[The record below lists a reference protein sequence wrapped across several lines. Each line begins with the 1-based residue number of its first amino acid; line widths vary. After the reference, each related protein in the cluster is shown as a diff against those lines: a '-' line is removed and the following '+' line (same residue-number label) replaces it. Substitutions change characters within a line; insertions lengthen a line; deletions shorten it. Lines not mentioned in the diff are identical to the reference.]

1 MTYSELKTNIA
12 NYLNRSDLTSQMDMF
27 IDNVEGEINRR
38 VRRKEM
44 IKRATATADAQY
56 LSLPTDWLEGINVE
70 ITSNDFS
77 PILQQSIESLDIYR
91 KSINNKTGQP
101 VYFAFVDDTMEL
113 APTPDTSYTL
123 QLTYYSK
130 ITALSDNN
138 TSNFLSNNHP
148 DVYLYGALKHASIYL
163 MEDERVAMFSQLFL
177 CKEEGLMAK
186 LRKTFIIGV
195 TTRKYYGRIFRLFRG
210 QSFRPCVWWRSLHST
225 INIICRI
232 IYCSTN

>member
-12 NYLNRSDLTSQMDMF
+12 NYLNRSDLTDQMDMF
-27 IDNVEGEINRR
+27 IDNVEGEVNRR

-56 LSLPTDWLEGINVE
+56 LSLPNDWLEAINVE
-70 ITSNDFS
+70 ITSNNFS

-113 APTPDTSYTL
+113 APTPDASYTL
-123 QLTYYSK
+123 QLTYYGK
-130 ITALSDNN
+130 IDALSDSN

-163 MEDERVAMFSQLFL
+163 MEDERVAMFSQLF
-177 CKEEGLMAK
+177 EEALEELKMEQEKAEFGKGSLMQRRRSYGKAK
-186 LRKTFIIGV
+186 KNV
-195 TTRKYYGRIFRLFRG
+195 YYW
-210 QSFRPCVWWRSLHST
+210 S
-225 INIICRI
+225 N
-232 IYCSTN
+232 N

>member
-12 NYLNRSDLTSQMDMF
+12 NYLNRSDLTDQMDMF
-27 IDNVEGEINRR
+27 IDNVEGEVNRR

-56 LSLPTDWLEGINVE
+56 LSLPNDWLEAINVE
-70 ITSNDFS
+70 ITSNNFS

-113 APTPDTSYTL
+113 APTPDASYTL
-123 QLTYYSK
+123 QLTYYGK
-130 ITALSDNN
+130 IDALSDSN

-163 MEDERVAMFSQLFL
+163 MEDERVAMFSQLFEKAL
-177 CKEEGLMAK
+177 EELKMEQEKAEFGKGSLMQRRRSYGKAK
-186 LRKTFIIGV
+186 KNV
-195 TTRKYYGRIFRLFRG
+195 YYW
-210 QSFRPCVWWRSLHST
+210 S
-225 INIICRI
+225 N
-232 IYCSTN
+232 N

>member
-38 VRRKEM
+38 ARRKEM

-123 QLTYYSK
+123 QLTYYEK
-130 ITALSDNN
+130 IPALSDSN
-138 TSNFLSNNHP
+138 TSNFVSLNHP

-163 MEDERVAMFSQLFL
+163 MEDERVAMFTQLFEKAL
-177 CKEEGLMAK
+177 EEIKMEQEKAEFSKGSLMQRRRSYGKAK
-186 LRKTFIIGV
+186 KNV
-195 TTRKYYGRIFRLFRG
+195 YYW
-210 QSFRPCVWWRSLHST
+210 S
-225 INIICRI
+225 N
-232 IYCSTN
+232 N

>member
-12 NYLNRSDLTSQMDMF
+12 NYLNRSDLTGQMDMF

-130 ITALSDNN
+130 VDALSDSN

-163 MEDERVAMFSQLFL
+163 MEDERVAMFSQLFEKTL
-177 CKEEGLMAK
+177 EELKMEQEKAEFGKGSLMQRRRSYGKAK
-186 LRKTFIIGV
+186 KNV
-195 TTRKYYGRIFRLFRG
+195 YYW
-210 QSFRPCVWWRSLHST
+210 S
-225 INIICRI
+225 N
-232 IYCSTN
+232 N

>member
-12 NYLNRSDLTSQMDMF
+12 NYLNRSDLTDQMDMF
-27 IDNVEGEINRR
+27 IDNVEGEVNRR

-130 ITALSDNN
+130 IDALSDSN

-163 MEDERVAMFSQLFL
+163 MEDERVAMFSQLFEKAL
-177 CKEEGLMAK
+177 EELKMEQEKAEFGKGSLMQRRRSYGKAK
-186 LRKTFIIGV
+186 KNV
-195 TTRKYYGRIFRLFRG
+195 YYW
-210 QSFRPCVWWRSLHST
+210 S
-225 INIICRI
+225 N
-232 IYCSTN
+232 N